1 MTQAQNGDNVKV
13 HYTGKLSD
21 GTVFDSS
28 VGGDPLPVDL
38 GSGQVIAGFEEALV
52 GMSVGESK
60 TVTVPHDKA
69 YGPYQDE
76 KVIHYPAD
84 RIPADIEVVVGMR
97 LQLQGQDGNPF
108 PVLVTEVSE
117 DHVKLDANPPLAGQD
132 LTFDLE
138 LIAINT

>member
-1 MTQAQNGDNVKV
+1 MQAKNGDNVTV
-13 HYTGKLSD
+13 HYTGRLSD
-21 GTVFDSS
+21 GTIFDSS
-28 VGGDPLPVDL
+28 VGGDPLLVDL
-38 GSGQVIAGFEEALV
+38 GSGQVISGFEEALI

-60 TVTVPHDKA
+60 TVTIPHDKA
-69 YGPYQDE
+69 YGPYHEDN
-76 KVIHYPAD
+76 VIHFPAD
-84 RIPADIEVVVGMR
+84 RIPAEIEVAVGMR

-117 DHVKLDANPPLAGQD
+117 EHVKLDANQPLAGQD